1 MWSFFMRRIYVMN
14 ARRKQIVQE
23 AILQMRA
30 TREALGPEFMDRIRM
45 LVRNV
50 DPASLLPDQPFS
62 ADPHESDEERVDRR
76 KNLLV
81 IMKFLQLKG
90 QDKDFQNQVR
100 ALLSESKTPGDC

>member
-1 MWSFFMRRIYVMN
+1 MRRIYVMN
-14 ARRKQIVQE
+14 TRRKQIVQE

-45 LVRNV
+45 LVRDV
-50 DPASLLPDQPFS
+50 DPACLLPDQHP
-62 ADPHESDEERVDRR
+62 APDLDEGSEPVDRR

-81 IMKFLQLKG
+81 IMKFLQLKE

-100 ALLSESKTPGDC
+100 ALLSGDRMP